1 MTPREVLA
9 RHTSRELSE
18 WMAFFELEPFGP
30 LVEDERAGAIAATIL
45 NTTPSKSQKTY
56 QPSDIFPRL
65 KDAAKSDIDDIE
77 ENGKKWREFISIFK
91 PKGGA

>member
-18 WMAFFELEPFGP
+18 WMAYFELEPFGP

-65 KDAAKSDIDDIE
+65 KEATETSDIE